1 MTQPQ
6 SPLTGTWTLNV
17 DRSRFDANH
26 QPKAGRMRIE
36 LDRDGSMLMNAEGT
50 NEKGEPCAERP
61 TRLHPDGRD
70 YPVPDFAGL
79 TVRTMTPDPHTLR
92 TECRRENGT
101 LVGAGTYVVSGDG
114 RSLTA
119 TTSGW
124 DTQFR
129 EFTQVTVW
137 DREA

>member
-17 DRSRFDANH
+17 DRSRFDVNH

-36 LDRDGSMLMNAEGT
+36 TDPDGSLLMTAEGT
-50 NEKGEPCAERP
+50 NDKGEPCAERP

-79 TVRTMTPDPHTLR
+79 TVRTVTPDSHTLR

-101 LVGAGTYVVSGDG
+101 LVGAGTYVVSPDE

-129 EFTQVTVW
+129 EFTQMTVW
-137 DREA
+137 DRES